1 MKKTVGLIVVAA
13 VCVTMI
19 IAGYYYYTTQKGGS
33 AKSAGDLTEVQKVI
47 TKNLDRDYPKTPR
60 EVVKFYSRIL
70 SCFYNADCTDEEIGA
85 LGDQARRLFDAELLE
100 NNPREQYL
108 SALKADI
115 ADYREKS
122 KVITGTSVCGSSE
135 VVERTVDGYRC
146 AYVEAVYYINENKA
160 PLQANQTYVL
170 RKDEDGNWKIL
181 VFYKTEGES
190 SDD

>member
-70 SCFYNADCTDEEIGA
+70 
-85 LGDQARRLFDAELLE
+85 Q
-100 NNPREQYL
+100 
-108 SALKADI
+108 
-115 ADYREKS
+115 
-122 KVITGTSVCGSSE
+122 CGLH
-135 VVERTVDGYRC
+135 G
-146 AYVEAVYYINENKA
+146 
-160 PLQANQTYVL
+160 
-170 RKDEDGNWKIL
+170 
-181 VFYKTEGES
+181 
-190 SDD
+190 